1 MDWFI
6 LAQRVYY
13 YPRPP
18 LCRSKMSFAS
28 HFSHSC
34 VILVIPLSFHQS
46 YVIPSFIRHSIIH
59 TSFHTMI
66 YFGTKG
72 VLLPQTPFVPFQNVF
87 CISFQSFLCHFSH
100 SFVIPPVIC
109 HSIIYTPF
117 HHSYVIPHHDLF
129 WHKGCTITP
138 DPLCA
143 VPKCRLHLI
152 PVIPVS
158 FNSFW
163 VEG

>member
-6 LAQRVYY
+6 LAPRVYY

-18 LCRSKMSFAS
+18 PRCRAKMYFAS

-34 VILVIPLSFHQS
+34 VILVILLSFHHS
-46 YVIPSFIRHSIIH
+46 VIIPSFILI
-59 TSFHTMI
+59 
-66 YFGTKG
+66 
-72 VLLPQTPFVPFQNVF
+72 P
-87 CISFQSFLCHFSH
+87 
-100 SFVIPPVIC
+100 VIPVSFKSFSC
-109 HSIIYTPF
+109 HSIIQW
-117 HHSYVIPHHDLF
+117 IDLF

-143 VPKCRLHLI
+143 VPKCLLHLI
-152 PVIPVS
+152 SFHFSHSFVIPSFFCHSIIHTIYFGTVCTITPDPLVPCQNVFCISFHVIPVS